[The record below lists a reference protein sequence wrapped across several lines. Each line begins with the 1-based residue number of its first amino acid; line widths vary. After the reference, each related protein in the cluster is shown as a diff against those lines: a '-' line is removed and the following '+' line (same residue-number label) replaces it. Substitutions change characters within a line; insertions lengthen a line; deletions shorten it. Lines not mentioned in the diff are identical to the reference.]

1 MYILGI
7 SAFYHDSAIALLKDG
22 HLIFAAEEERYTRKK
37 HDNSFPF
44 NAIDNALKYENI
56 TLEEIEHIVF
66 YEKPIVKFDR
76 IIDTHIRNYPFSY
89 KLFYYA
95 MPLWMKDR
103 LKMKYFIYDH
113 LGKYPLFSNHHLSH
127 ASAAY
132 YLSPFNESAVV
143 TIDGVGEW
151 NTLSIGK
158 GNGNKVNIIKTIDF
172 PHSIGL
178 LYSTI
183 TAFLGF
189 KVNNGEGKVMG
200 LASYGEPIYKE
211 KFKKLVKI
219 FPDGSFKLNKKYF
232 SYEYRDRMF
241 SQKLITLLGE
251 KPRIPES
258 ELTKFHY
265 DIAATLQWLLEEM
278 VLNIIKHAKEITGSN
293 NLALSGGV
301 VLNSVMNG
309 KILKSGIFENYFFLP
324 ASGDDGASMGA
335 ALYLWNHILEKERTP
350 QLQNLYL
357 GNEYSLNNI
366 ETVIKH
372 NGLNYKK
379 IDDISDYIANKLNE
393 NKIIGLFQ
401 GKMEFGP
408 RALGNRSILA
418 NPIYAENKDILN
430 EKVKHR
436 EGFRPFAP
444 SMLEEEFHNYFPV
457 KKGITS
463 PYMIICLE
471 VKEGKRTFP
480 AAIHVDNTA
489 RVQTVN
495 EKQNKTY
502 YKIIKKFNE
511 LTGVPVV
518 LNTSFNLRGEPI
530 VCSPQD
536 AIDTFLKTQ
545 MDILVLGNFIVEK

>member
-7 SAFYHDSAIALLKDG
+7 SAFYHDSSVALIKDG
-22 HLIFAAEEERYTRKK
+22 NMVFAAEEERYTKKK
-37 HDNSFPF
+37 HDHSFPI

-56 TLEEIEHIVF
+56 TLEDIEHIVF

-76 IIDTHIRNYPFSY
+76 ILDTHIRNYPFSY

-95 MPLWMKDR
+95 MPIWLKER
-103 LKMKYFIYDH
+103 LKLKYYIYDR

-127 ASAAY
+127 ASAAF
-132 YLSPFNESAVV
+132 YLSPFKKSAIL

-158 GNGNKVNIIKTIDF
+158 GNGNKVKIIKTVDF

-200 LASYGEPIYKE
+200 LASYGEPVYKE
-211 KFKKLVKI
+211 KFKKLVTI

-232 SYEYRDRMF
+232 SYEYKDRMF
-241 SQKLITLLGE
+241 SKKLIKLLGE
-251 KPRIPES
+251 PRISES

-265 DIAATLQWLLEEM
+265 DIAATLQWILEEM
-278 VLNIIKHAKEITGSN
+278 VLNIIKHAKEITGSD

-309 KILKSGIFENYFFLP
+309 KILNSGIFDNYFFLP
-324 ASGDDGASMGA
+324 ASGDGGASMGG
-335 ALYLWNHILEKERTP
+335 ALYLWNHILEKPRGSE
-350 QLQNLYL
+350 LKDLYL
-357 GNEYSLNNI
+357 GNKYSLSHIELILKNNKL
-366 ETVIKH
+366 E
-372 NGLNYKK
+372 YKK
-379 IDDISDYIANKLNE
+379 VEDIPDYIANKLNE

-401 GKMEFGP
+401 GKMEFAP

-418 NPIYAENKDILN
+418 NPIHADNKDILN
-430 EKVKHR
+430 ERVKHR
-436 EGFRPFAP
+436 ESFRPFAP

-502 YKIIKKFNE
+502 YKIIKKFYE

-518 LNTSFNLRGEPI
+518 LNTSFNLRGDPI

-545 MDILVLGNFIVEK
+545 MDILVLENFIIEK